1 MAIRAALLV
10 VSRRNANAKTLQK
23 TLYIETKKE
32 IEIILEKILKRK
44 VKLIGI
50 DINPY
55 KNIDKIT
62 AELIE

>member
-32 IEIILEKILKRK
+32 IEIKR
-44 VKLIGI
+44 
-50 DINPY
+50 
-55 KNIDKIT
+55 
-62 AELIE
+62 